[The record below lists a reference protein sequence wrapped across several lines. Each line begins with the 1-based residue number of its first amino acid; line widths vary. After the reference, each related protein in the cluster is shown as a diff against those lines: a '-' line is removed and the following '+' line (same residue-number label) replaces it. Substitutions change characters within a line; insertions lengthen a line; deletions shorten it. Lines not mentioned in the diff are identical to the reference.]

1 MEWLIAVWAIAMVVI
16 AFNLCAAGVAA
27 ILHAWRS
34 KIRRPARVAA
44 AAATTGVLPASTL
57 IVVGLVEVGWPT
69 SSVEDPFVAALA
81 FALVMGLTM
90 LASLPGAFIVA
101 RKLEAP
107 GDDFRAFE

>member
-1 MEWLIAVWAIAMVVI
+1 MVI
-16 AFNLCAAGVAA
+16 IGFNLCAAGVAA

-34 KIRRPARVAA
+34 KMRRPVRVVAA
-44 AAATTGVLPASTL
+44 AAATGALPASTL
-57 IVVGLVEVGWPT
+57 IVAGLVQVGWPT
-69 SSVEDPFVAALA
+69 TSAEEPFIAALA

>member
-1 MEWLIAVWAIAMVVI
+1 MEWVIGVWAIAMVI
-16 AFNLCAAGVAA
+16 IGFNLCAAGVAA

-34 KIRRPARVAA
+34 KMRRPVRVVAA
-44 AAATTGVLPASTL
+44 AAATGALPASTL
-57 IVVGLVEVGWPT
+57 IVGGLVEAGWPT
-69 SSVEDPFVAALA
+69 SSAEEPFIAALA
-81 FALVMGLTM
+81 FAMVTGVTM